1 MHHEAEFLYAPST
14 SDDADGKYAVFVTN
28 QDRVEPEE
36 ISSVVNGY
44 SRRWDIENQ
53 YKSIKDFMPKT
64 SSTDYRLRL
73 CNFALSTLIYNL
85 WRLTDYLI
93 KVALDEPIRSPPVIT
108 AKTFVRALGDFLR
121 EFG

>member
-1 MHHEAEFLYAPST
+1 
-14 SDDADGKYAVFVTN
+14 
-28 QDRVEPEE
+28 VEPAE
-36 ISSVVNGY
+36 IRSVVNRY

-53 YKSIKDFMPKT
+53 YKSIKSFMPKT
-64 SSTDYRLRL
+64 SSTDYRLRF

-93 KVALDEPIRSPPVIT
+93 KAALDEPIRSPPVIT